1 MRWHLS
7 GADRVAIGQRLE
19 AELRRL
25 GYDADVSF
33 WRG

>member
-7 GADRVAIGQRLE
+7 GPDRVAIGQRLA

-25 GYDADVSF
+25 GYDAEVSV
-33 WRG
+33 WPG